1 MKIPGLLGA
10 SALALAACSSE
21 PTPLPDSA
29 AQLATTLPSSSSS
42 AVGYQKPF
50 AGYQGYV
57 PSGPASW
64 RAANDKQSEA
74 N

>member
-1 MKIPGLLGA
+1 MKIPALLGA

-21 PTPLPDSA
+21 PTPLPDST

-42 AVGYQKPF
+42 AVGYQNPF
-50 AGYQGYV
+50 AGYQGY
-57 PSGPASW
+57 GPTEPAPW
-64 RAANDKQSEA
+64 RAVNDAQSEA